1 MDNILI
7 LGSGLSGVGA
17 CKLAINQNINIRIS
31 DANKIAQNNK
41 NLFNKYDIYW
51 EEGKHSFSH
60 LDWANYIV
68 KSPGISNKIDFIK
81 EARRR
86 NISIISEIEFAF
98 RFIKND
104 SKIIAVTGSN
114 GKTTTSKLIYYILK
128 KSGFAVEICGNSFST
143 SFSEKIIQN
152 NSQYYVLEL
161 SSFQLENIIEF
172 QPDISIIL
180 NLSPDHLDRYDFDIE
195 KYYDAKTLIKS
206 NQKKD
211 DVCIYF
217 SDDGNI
223 NKRLH
228 KCTEA
233 TLMPFGNS
241 KHAKNVAWLDNKK
254 LIINHKKIFTMVLHE
269 MALQGRHNVY
279 NSMAAGIAAKILG
292 VNNDI
297 LRQCLS
303 DFKGVEH
310 RLEPV
315 LKLDKKLFIND
326 SKATNCNSV
335 FFALETVKSPAI
347 WICGGIDKGNNYSI
361 LNALVKQKV
370 DAIVVIG
377 EASKKIENHFKKIV
391 PYIAPAK
398 SMQDAVFQANQL
410 SSPGHTIL
418 LSPACSSFD
427 MFQDY
432 QERGRIFKE
441 CVFNL

>member
-7 LGSGLSGVGA
+7 LGSGLSGMGA
-17 CKLAINQNINIRIS
+17 CKLAISQNINTRIS
-31 DANKIAQNNK
+31 DANNITQTNK
-41 NLFNKYDIYW
+41 KVFKKHDILW
-51 EEGKHSFSH
+51 EEGKHSLSN

-68 KSPGISNKIDFIK
+68 KSPGISNNIDFLK
-81 EARRR
+81 EATKR
-86 NISIISEIEFAF
+86 NVPIISGIEFAF

-104 SKIIAVTGSN
+104 SKIIAITGSN

-128 KSGFAVEICGNSFST
+128 KAGFDVEVCGNSFST
-143 SFSEKIIQN
+143 SFSEKITQN

-161 SSFQLENIIEF
+161 SSFQLENIVEF
-172 QPDISIIL
+172 QPDISILL
-180 NLSPDHLDRYDFDIE
+180 NLSPDHLDQYDLDTD
-195 KYYDAKTLIKS
+195 KYYDTKMRINS
-206 NQKKD
+206 NQTKE
-211 DVCIYF
+211 DVFIYF
-217 SDDGNI
+217 SDDSNI

-228 KCTEA
+228 KCPEVT
-233 TLMPFGNS
+233 TMPFGDL
-241 KHAKNVAWLDNKK
+241 KHAKNIAWIDNKK

-279 NSMAAGIAAKILG
+279 NSMAAGIAAKIFG

-315 LKLDKKLFIND
+315 LKLDEKLFIND

-335 FFALETVKSPAI
+335 FFALETVKSPTI
-347 WICGGIDKGNNYSI
+347 WICGGVDKGNDYSV
-361 LNALVKQKV
+361 LDDLVKQKV
-370 DAIVVIG
+370 DSILVIG

-391 PYIAPAK
+391 PYIAQVK
-398 SMQDAVFQANQL
+398 SMQDAVLQANQI